1 MIPHLMYI
9 GIKFSEELIASSF
22 IFSSLTLKIEAA
34 GWSEIVYAKLH
45 DVTSNYSTVGGHRFV
60 SNIIASLPNLTE
72 SHPRRMQ
79 YS

>member
-34 GWSEIVYAKLH
+34 G
-45 DVTSNYSTVGGHRFV
+45 
-60 SNIIASLPNLTE
+60 
-72 SHPRRMQ
+72 
-79 YS
+79 